1 MMRSVRLLPSRRWFS
16 KICSSA
22 GALIEIHP
30 ETGAPC
36 GVFIGTTSDAVAPG

>member
-1 MMRSVRLLPSRRWFS
+1 MIRSVRLVPSSRSFS

-30 ETGAPC
+30 DTGAPC
-36 GVFIGTTSDAVAPG
+36 GAFNGTTSDAVAPG